1 MVRDLLVKGGK
12 GKDFHS
18 IFLAKEKFLHPNYN
32 GTCMKVKARSH
43 GWNKKNLEWRD
54 MIHILGMGKIR
65 WEYVM
70 GKPQTK
76 GPDSLFIGG

>member
-1 MVRDLLVKGGK
+1 MVHDLLVKGGK

-43 GWNKKNLEWRD
+43 G
-54 MIHILGMGKIR
+54 
-65 WEYVM
+65 
-70 GKPQTK
+70 
-76 GPDSLFIGG
+76 